1 MPARVP
7 HAGEAVGQVARE
19 IALPSVGHD
28 VLSADRSLIVPK
40 IGVVLVQERRAD
52 QVVPGRVGSVR
63 KGSQMERDLAHL
75 EVDVA
80 PFRIRE
86 TYEPSVEP
94 RLHRSVVIEEFG
106 EHVDMVLNRSVGG
119 EADAGG
125 VERVLPEI
133 LNVDA
138 VLIAP
143 ALPHQIQDAPSK
155 VLFSA
160 LGFLCDRYGHRSQRI
175 SSRRS
180 LNNRPRESRSRLSR
194 KGRAQALGAA
204 ELPLQVGWG

>member
-1 MPARVP
+1 
-7 HAGEAVGQVARE
+7 
-19 IALPSVGHD
+19 
-28 VLSADRSLIVPK
+28 
-40 IGVVLVQERRAD
+40 
-52 QVVPGRVGSVR
+52 
-63 KGSQMERDLAHL
+63 MERDLAHL

-80 PFRIRE
+80 PFRIGE

-143 ALPHQIQDAPSK
+143 ALPHQIQDA
-155 VLFSA
+155 LEIHRAGRAA
-160 LGFLCDRYGHRSQRI
+160 LA
-175 SSRRS
+175 SRRES
-180 LNNRPRESRSRLSR
+180 ERKEEGNDRRGDATRGRDPRDYVLPFHAHARSPVKRLE
-194 KGRAQALGAA
+194 AP
-204 ELPLQVGWG
+204 PLRR